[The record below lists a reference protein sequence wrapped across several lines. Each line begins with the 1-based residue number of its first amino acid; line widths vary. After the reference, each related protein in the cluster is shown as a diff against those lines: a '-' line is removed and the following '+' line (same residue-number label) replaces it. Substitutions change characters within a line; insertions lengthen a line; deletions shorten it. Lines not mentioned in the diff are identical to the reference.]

1 MAKKIFKPLAILFGI
16 ITILVIFILGK
27 PKSTKY
33 TNVEIGGTVI
43 KVEIADT
50 MEKQVRGLM
59 FRENLGEN
67 EGMLFVFGREDF
79 QGIWMMNMSFPI
91 DIIWIDS
98 GNNIV
103 DVVKKAQPCR
113 LDCPTHVP
121 KERAKY
127 VLEVNSGFAEK
138 HGIKIGDTVDIGP
151 V

>member
-1 MAKKIFKPLAILFGI
+1 M
-16 ITILVIFILGK
+16 
-27 PKSTKY
+27 
-33 TNVEIGGTVI
+33 EIGGTVI

-98 GNNIV
+98 NNKIV
-103 DVVKKAQPCR
+103 DIAKEAQPCR
-113 LDCPTHVP
+113 LNCPTYIP

-127 VLEVNSGFAEK
+127 VLEVNSEFAEK
-138 HGIKIGDTVDIGP
+138 HTIKIGDKVNIKLD
-151 V
+151 